1 MKASPD
7 LICYGATTNN
17 EPATLTCRSPIAAA
31 IISSYHE
38 EKAAMQMPVA
48 VAIVRIRNLPLL
60 KPIQGGSV
68 VTSDVERTLH
78 I

>member
-1 MKASPD
+1 MKANPD
-7 LICYGATTNN
+7 LICYGATSNN
-17 EPATLTCRSPIAAA
+17 EPAKLTYRAPIVAA

-48 VAIVRIRNLPLL
+48 VAIVRIRNLQLF

-68 VTSDVERTLH
+68 VTSDDERTLH

>member
-1 MKASPD
+1 MKANHD

-17 EPATLTCRSPIAAA
+17 EPAKLTHRAPTVAA

-38 EKAAMQMPVA
+38 EKAAMQMPGA
-48 VAIVRIRNLPLL
+48 VVIVRIRNLPLL